1 MNAVFSVTC
10 PNHPRYKGLRKPRG
24 ECPTCWSIY
33 NARKSSGTKE
43 RRIRVAGRGKLQSE
57 ALDKESVFS
66 LIDHVTDY
74 RAEDNGKESVFK
86 DVARKL
92 YKKNR
97 AKHEEA

>member
-1 MNAVFSVTC
+1 MNVQFQVTC
-10 PNHPRYKGLRKPRG
+10 PEHPRYKGLRKPRG

-57 ALDKESVFS
+57 RLDTESTNG
-66 LIDHVTDY
+66 LITYVTDY

-86 DVARKL
+86 ETARKL
-92 YKKNR
+92 YEKNR